1 MGKYEIV
8 DTSSR
13 LKAAQTKKTFY
24 GFEISKRY
32 YTNKALPYFVRWEN
46 VTRATAERLPEH
58 DIQFFLIRAHRL

>member
-1 MGKYEIV
+1 MRLIFMGKYEIV

-13 LKAAQTKKTFY
+13 LKATQTKKIF
-24 GFEISKRY
+24 GFDIFKRYY

-58 DIQFFLIRAHRL
+58 DI